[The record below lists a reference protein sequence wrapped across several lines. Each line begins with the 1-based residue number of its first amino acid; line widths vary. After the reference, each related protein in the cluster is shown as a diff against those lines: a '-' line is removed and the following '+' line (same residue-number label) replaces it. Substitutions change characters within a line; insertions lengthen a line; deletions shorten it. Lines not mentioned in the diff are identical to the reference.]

1 LNKDALGISTLV
13 LLLMLSLLRIT
24 AAGQTGVKIS
34 GDLRYRHQVI
44 RELERPSRS
53 MERFRARISFSTAV
67 SENMDLVLGLA
78 SGPSD
83 ADPSTRNQS
92 MTTGFSAKPV
102 WFDFAYF
109 NWRPV
114 FIPKFSVSGGKMR
127 MPFFTAEISELVWDN
142 DVTPEGLHAS
152 FSPSIG
158 KTGLR
163 FDAGTFF
170 VQERKG
176 GVAAMLAA
184 FGAGFRTGL
193 FDDRFILRAGLG
205 YYDFSGAKGNPTFF
219 DSKDAFGNTV
229 DKKDD
234 YATDY
239 NELEIG
245 GELETRPL
253 GFPVSVRGHAVK
265 NTAVQCDARAW
276 MMGLQLGKCEKIL
289 SWSVLYQYRYAEKDA
304 VIGVFTDSE
313 FTGGGTDN
321 RGHMA
326 KIHLQVGKGAR
337 LGTAFYAA
345 EKDLVKQLFY
355 RRIQAD
361 LTVKF

>member
-1 LNKDALGISTLV
+1 MV
-13 LLLMLSLLRIT
+13 SLLRIT

-34 GDLRYRHQVI
+34 GDLRYRHQAV
-44 RELERPSRS
+44 REQEKTTRTI
-53 MERFRARISFSTAV
+53 ERFRARVAFSTAV
-67 SENMDLVLGLA
+67 SDPIELSMGLA

-83 ADPSTRNQS
+83 VEPATRNQS
-92 MTTGFSAKPV
+92 MTLGFSAKPV

-109 NWRPV
+109 NWHPV
-114 FIPKFSVSGGKMR
+114 FFPKFSVSGGKMR

-158 KTGLR
+158 KTGLD
-163 FDAGTFF
+163 FSAGTFF
-170 VQERKG
+170 VQDRKG
-176 GVAAMLAA
+176 DGDAMLAA

-193 FDDRFILRAGLG
+193 FGDRFILRAGVG
-205 YYDFSGAKGNPTFF
+205 YSDFSGARGNSTFF
-219 DSKDAFGNTV
+219 DSKEAFGNTV
-229 DKKDD
+229 DKKDN
-234 YATDY
+234 YAYDY
-239 NELEIG
+239 NELDIG
-245 GELETRPL
+245 GELETKPW

-265 NTAVQCDARAW
+265 NTAVRCDDRAW
-276 MMGLQLGKCEKIL
+276 VTGIQMGKCEKIL

-313 FTGGGTDN
+313 FAGGGTDN

-326 KIHLQVGKGAR
+326 RIRLQVGKGAQ

-345 EKDLVKQLFY
+345 EKDLVKRLFY
-355 RRIQAD
+355 RRVQAD
-361 LTVKF
+361 LTLKF